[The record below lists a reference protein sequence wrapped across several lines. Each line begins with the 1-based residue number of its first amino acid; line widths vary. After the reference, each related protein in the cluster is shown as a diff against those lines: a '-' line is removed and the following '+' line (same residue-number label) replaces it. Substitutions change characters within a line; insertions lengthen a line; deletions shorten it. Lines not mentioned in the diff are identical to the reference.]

1 MNRLFNYEHYVKWM
15 NGRKMNRLLCY
26 EHIMFS
32 KKELRIN
39 EQTVELLTSYYVKI
53 EDMWTNYSIM
63 NIMLSKKIKYILM

>member
-1 MNRLFNYEHYVKWM
+1 M